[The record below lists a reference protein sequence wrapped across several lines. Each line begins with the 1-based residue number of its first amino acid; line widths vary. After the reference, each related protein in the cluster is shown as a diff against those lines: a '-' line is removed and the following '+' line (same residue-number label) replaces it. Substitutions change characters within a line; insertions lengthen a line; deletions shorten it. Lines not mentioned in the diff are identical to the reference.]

1 MKKILQLGIFAL
13 VVYVAYQQIPTVVD
27 KISEMGE
34 GLSRKGDSVSQG
46 QCVPAAERATESFAS
61 EIRNYPKPPFD
72 IDAWDLSMERVR
84 EHVYDA
90 ESRCSACGLDSC
102 VRATEA
108 LSELDALIA
117 DFDDSL
123 RGEGM
128 PLNPA
133 RRQETINRL
142 LKRAREFDRQG
153 N

>member
-1 MKKILQLGIFAL
+1 MKKIIQFGVLAL
-13 VVYVAYQQIPTVVD
+13 VIYFAYQQIPTVVD
-27 KISEMGE
+27 QISEMGE
-34 GLSRKGDSVSQG
+34 DLSRKGDSVSRG
-46 QCVPAAERATESFAS
+46 LCVPVVERASETFAM
-61 EIRNYPKPPFD
+61 EIRNYPRPPFD
-72 IDAWDLSMERVR
+72 LDAWDLSMENVR
-84 EHVYDA
+84 EQVYDA
-90 ESRCSACGLDSC
+90 ESRCSTCGLDSC

-108 LSELDALIA
+108 LNELDALIA

-142 LKRAREFDRQG
+142 LKRARELDRQG

>member
-1 MKKILQLGIFAL
+1 MKKILQLGVVAL
-13 VVYVAYQQIPTVVD
+13 LVYLAIQNVPTWVD

-34 GLSRKGDSVSQG
+34 DLSRKGDSVSQG
-46 QCVPAAERATESFAS
+46 QCVPAAERASESFVA
-61 EIRNYPKPPFD
+61 EMRNYPRPPFD
-72 IDAWDLSMERVR
+72 LDAWDLSLERVR
-84 EHVYDA
+84 EHTYEA
-90 ESRCSACGLDSC
+90 ESQCGACGLDSC

-108 LSELDALIA
+108 LHELDALIA

-142 LKRAREFDRQG
+142 LKRARDFDRQG

>member
-1 MKKILQLGIFAL
+1 MSKIFKIGIVVV
-13 VVYVAYQQIPTVVD
+13 VVYFGIKQVPPLVD

-46 QCVPAAERATESFAS
+46 QCVPAAERASEAFAV
-61 EIRNYPKPPFD
+61 EMRNYPRPPFD
-72 IDAWDLSMERVR
+72 LDAWEYSLERVR
-84 EHVYDA
+84 EHTYEA
-90 ESRCSACGLDSC
+90 ESRCACGLDSC

-108 LSELDALIA
+108 LNELDALISE
-117 DFDDSL
+117 FDDSL